1 MIAKIVGLFLG
12 FMVLIR
18 VIRLLMHR
26 TIVRILRIRESG
38 QIESNLD
45 KRINQRADAL
55 TAVSNSLVSIF
66 FTVLAFLLF
75 LDLIKVNLAPLLAGA
90 SVFGVAIGF
99 GAQNLVKDFIAGIS
113 NLAEDQYGVGD
124 VVDLGDAI
132 GVVESVTLKS
142 TRIRSLDGTLW
153 HIPNGSIERV
163 ANKSQ

>member
-18 VIRLLMHR
+18 VIRFLMHR